1 VTRYLI
7 RKDATM
13 RTKLALLAL
22 TCTVAGCSYT
32 PHDQPDRG
40 LAAVN
45 VPVVTTADYGFD
57 VAAPSGS
64 LAPGEGDRLNAWFQ
78 ALALGYGDTVYVDGP
93 YYDGAR
99 AQVAAIAGQYGML
112 VQPGAPVTA
121 GAVQPGN
128 IRVVVARRKA
138 EVPGCPNWSVPS
150 HPNYNNRSMS
160 NFGCSMST
168 NLAAMVADP
177 QDLIHGR
184 AGDAAS
190 DAATGA
196 KAIQMYRGWP
206 LTGVIDG
213 QARRPLKRVDQTTK
227 GQ

>member
-1 VTRYLI
+1 MI

-32 PHDQPDRG
+32 PHDQPARG
-40 LAAVN
+40 LATVN

-57 VAAPSGS
+57 LAAPNGS

-78 ALALGYGDTVYVDGP
+78 ALQLGYGDTVYVDGP

-99 AQVAAIAGQYGML
+99 AQVAAIAGRYGML

-150 HPNYNNRSMS
+150 APNYDSRSMPS
-160 NFGCSMST
+160 FGCGVNT
-168 NLAAMVADP
+168 NMAAMVADP
-177 QDLIHGR
+177 QDLIVGR
-184 AGDAAS
+184 AGDPAS
-190 DAATGA
+190 DAVAGA

-206 LTGVIDG
+206 LTGIIEG
-213 QARRPLKRVDQTTK
+213 QARRSLKRVDQVTK
-227 GQ
+227 GNQ

>member
-1 VTRYLI
+1 
-7 RKDATM
+7 M

-32 PHDQPDRG
+32 PHDLPDRG

-57 VAAPSGS
+57 LAAPGGN
-64 LAPGEGDRLNAWFQ
+64 LAPGEADRLNAWFQ
-78 ALALGYGDTVYVDGP
+78 ALGLGYGDTVYVDGS

-99 AQVAAIAGQYGML
+99 AQVAGIAGQYGML

-121 GAVQPGN
+121 GAVEPGN

-138 EVPGCPNWSVPS
+138 EVPGCPNWSVPAQ
-150 HPNYNNRSMS
+150 PNYNNRSMS
-160 NFGCSMST
+160 NFGCATST

-184 AGDAAS
+184 AGDPAS
-190 DAATGA
+190 DAVAGA

-206 LTGVIDG
+206 LTGVIEG
-213 QARRPLKRVDQTTK
+213 QARRSLKRVDQTTR
-227 GQ
+227 GQQ